1 MTSLELR
8 IRDILECD
16 NESAIESAEMV
27 DSRCDC
33 LEAQYVIDE
42 LVQYEGWDSTNA
54 IRCVAAWYE
63 VNS

>member
-1 MTSLELR
+1 MTGFELR

-16 NESAIESAEMV
+16 NESAIEYAEMI
-27 DSRCDC
+27 DARCDC

-42 LVQYEGWDSTNA
+42 LVKYEGWDSLNA
-54 IRCVAAWYE
+54 ILCVEAWYE